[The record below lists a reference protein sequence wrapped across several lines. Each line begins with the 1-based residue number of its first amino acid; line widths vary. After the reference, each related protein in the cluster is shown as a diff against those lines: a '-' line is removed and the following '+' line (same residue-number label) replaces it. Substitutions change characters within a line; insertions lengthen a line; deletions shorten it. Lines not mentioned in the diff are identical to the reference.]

1 MPSARQI
8 ENSETARGQ
17 NDELG
22 SALYSLLHEIQ
33 VANVSRLNSLHGR
46 GRVLFAEGEL
56 ARGVYILRTGRA
68 SLSVSSSEGRVVILR
83 MAQAG
88 DALGLNAVLRNG
100 TYETT
105 VKALQPCRTDFI
117 SRAHLLELMGKSQR
131 GANAVLQILSHELT
145 ELTDRARLL
154 LLPPTA
160 RGRLARLLLQ
170 AASEAEGN
178 GTSVSRI
185 ARVFTQ
191 EELAQMICSSR
202 ETVTRLLATLTR
214 QQVIRLTPDS
224 ILIRDRAA
232 LEKVA
237 LG

>member
-8 ENSETARGQ
+8 EADETARGR

-33 VANVSRLNSLHGR
+33 VSNVTRLNSLHGR
-46 GRVLFAEGEL
+46 GRVLVAEGEP

-68 SLSVSSSEGRVVILR
+68 SLSVSSSEGRVVILG

-100 TYETT
+100 TYDTT
-105 VKALQPCRTDFI
+105 VKALQPCRTDFV
-117 SRAHLLELMGKSQR
+117 SRAHLLELMGRSQR
-131 GANAVLQILSHELT
+131 GAQAVLKILSHELT

-154 LLPPTA
+154 LLPQTA

-178 GTSVSRI
+178 GSSGSRI
-185 ARVFTQ
+185 ERIFTQ

-202 ETVTRLLATLTR
+202 ETVTRLLGSLSR

-232 LEKVA
+232 LENVA